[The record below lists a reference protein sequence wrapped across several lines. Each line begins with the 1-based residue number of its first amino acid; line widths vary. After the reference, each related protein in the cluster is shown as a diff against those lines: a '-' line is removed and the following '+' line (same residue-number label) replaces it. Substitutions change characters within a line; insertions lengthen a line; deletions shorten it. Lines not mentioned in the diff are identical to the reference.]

1 VEANGS
7 DDDAGQDDDDD
18 KPDKTTTTTL
28 DKTATT
34 TPTTISPTDLNTGSR
49 HLKGVTG
56 FTEHQR
62 ALLAVFI
69 ESTYGYKPEFPI
81 RSIHDISQ
89 KNIFWPFGLKISVH
103 IAEFSQAKQT
113 TPLMHFPRKIWDAKY

>member
-1 VEANGS
+1 MGATTT
-7 DDDAGQDDDDD
+7 
-18 KPDKTTTTTL
+18 PDKTTTTTTTTTTL

-34 TPTTISPTDLNTGSR
+34 TTTSISPTDLNTGSR

-69 ESTYGYKPEFPI
+69 VSTYGYKPEFPI
-81 RSIHDISQ
+81 RSIDDISQ
-89 KNIFWPFGLKISVH
+89 KKIFWPFGLKISAF
-103 IAEFSQAKQT
+103 ITEFSQGKQIT
-113 TPLMHFPRKIWDAKY
+113 LLMHFSRNI